1 MALFGLSKTEING
14 MLILLPFTFILLIA
28 PSIYRNYFGITYD
41 TYETD
46 KRLLDSLV
54 NAINLAIVPP
64 EPAKETLELDYFL
77 FNPNTVSVNELSR
90 LGISNRLAY
99 RIRNYRDAGGSFK
112 VKSDLRKIYGF
123 ADSTY
128 FALEVFIDLPIERVS
143 SPKQIKYPKEKE
155 LEADE
160 SIPAALETNVEKEPF
175 VQIDIATADTT
186 QLKTIKGIGSSYAKR
201 IVGYRKLL
209 GGYSELA
216 QLKEVYGFSDS
227 LFQILKPNFTIS
239 DSVSLATIPINLA
252 SFKELNRHPY
262 ISFEQTK
269 EILNTKSK
277 SGKFRKMEDLFRLKT
292 FDSAQV
298 LKLAPYLNFR

>member
-28 PSIYRNYFGITYD
+28 PSIYRYYFGITYD

-64 EPAKETLELDYFL
+64 ETAKETLELEYFL

-90 LGISNRLAY
+90 LGINNRLAY

-123 ADSTY
+123 PDSTF
-128 FALEVFIDLPIERVS
+128 FALERFIDLPIKIVS
-143 SPKQIKYPKEKE
+143 SPTQKQYPKEKE
-155 LEADE
+155 LAKDE
-160 SIPAALETNVEKEPF
+160 DVPAVLETNLEKEPF
-175 VQIDIATADTT
+175 ERIDIATADTT
-186 QLKTIKGIGSSYAKR
+186 QLKTISGIGSSYAKR

-262 ISFEQTK
+262 ISYEQTK

-277 SGKFRKMEDLFRLKT
+277 SGKFRKMEDLYRLKT

-298 LKLAPYLNFR
+298 FKLAPYLNFR